1 MRATDAIHRWDGR
14 DLQSREDWRLDA
26 APALEGDMD
35 ALLDWA
41 AERPDPLNSLETSS
55 LLLPGFDALAAR
67 ARAAL
72 GPDGPGVAWMHGLP
86 TDPEAGSLAYLA
98 LGCRLGRPL
107 ENYGRLYDV
116 QDQGGSYL
124 DEPIPVSQTRHTTSF
139 HTDSA
144 RRETLPLYVG
154 LLCLQDA
161 VGGDSQLASASI
173 VHEEMRREE
182 PELLARLYRDYV
194 RDIVTPGTERT
205 DAALL
210 ANRFPVFQERAGG
223 DALTLRYMRYW
234 IEKGAERAG
243 LELRAEDVEAMNL
256 LDALLADSSLHAQ
269 LHLRPGDALFI
280 DNRDVAHNR
289 TPYEDLPGKS
299 RHLLRMWLAGDRAA

>member
-1 MRATDAIHRWDGR
+1 MSASGAVHSWSGAE
-14 DLQSREDWRLDA
+14 LL
-26 APALEGDMD
+26 ALEGWCIDAGSTLDSDMD
-35 ALLDWA
+35 ALFAWA
-41 AERPDPLNSLETSS
+41 DEQEDPVAALETSS
-55 LLLPGFDALAAR
+55 VNLPGFDALAAR
-67 ARAAL
+67 ALETLSSR
-72 GPDGPGVAWMHGLP
+72 GPGAAWIRGLP
-86 TDPEAGSLAYLA
+86 TDIDAARLAYIA
-98 LGCRLGRPL
+98 IGCRLGDPL

-116 QDQGGSYL
+116 VDQGGSYL

-173 VHEEMRREE
+173 VHEAMRREE